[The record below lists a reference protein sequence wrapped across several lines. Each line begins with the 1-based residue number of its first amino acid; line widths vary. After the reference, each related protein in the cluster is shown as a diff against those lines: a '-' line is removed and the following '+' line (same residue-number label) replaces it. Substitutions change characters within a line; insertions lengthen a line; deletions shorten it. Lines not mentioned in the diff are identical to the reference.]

1 MCCVQGFYNLA
12 AVLDN
17 LNKKV
22 PEDPKQVNISQTWE
36 LVRWA
41 KELGVSEKELIRIIN
56 KVDPMVD
63 DIKRELSKSQ

>member
-1 MCCVQGFYNLA
+1 MQGFYNLA

-22 PEDPKQVNISQTWE
+22 PEDLKQVNISQTWE

>member
-1 MCCVQGFYNLA
+1 MQGFYNLA

-22 PEDPKQVNISQTWE
+22 PEDLKQVNISQTWE

-56 KVDPMVD
+56 KVGPMVD

>member
-1 MCCVQGFYNLA
+1 VQGFYNLA

-22 PEDPKQVNISQTWE
+22 PEDLKQVNISQTWE

>member
-1 MCCVQGFYNLA
+1 VQGFYNLA

>member
-1 MCCVQGFYNLA
+1 VHGFYNLA

-56 KVDPMVD
+56 KVGPMVD

>member
-1 MCCVQGFYNLA
+1 MQGFYNLA